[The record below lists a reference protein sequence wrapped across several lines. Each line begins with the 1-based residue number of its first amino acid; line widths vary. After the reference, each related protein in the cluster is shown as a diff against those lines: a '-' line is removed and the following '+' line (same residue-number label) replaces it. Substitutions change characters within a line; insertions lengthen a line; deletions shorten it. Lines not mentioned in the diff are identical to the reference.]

1 MLTITCGVCAA
12 CDPGSEMN
20 QVLTTLLPAGLAIIM
35 FSLGLGL
42 VLDDFRRVATYP
54 LAFSVGAI
62 NQLVILPLVAFAF
75 ATFAGLPGELAFGVM
90 ILAFCPGGVTSN
102 LMTKF
107 ARGDVALAVSLTA
120 VISIVAIFTV
130 PPLASLASGHLLDAT
145 APPVNVTRLGITMAL
160 ITAAPVMLGMAV
172 RAYAPGIA
180 RKGEPIM
187 SNLSALLFAVI
198 VVLALYTNWDVFI
211 GNLPLLGPVLAAII
225 VAMFA
230 IGYLSGRLFG
240 LSTSISSAIAI
251 ETGTQNATLGI
262 TIGALIAGSTDGISS
277 YSLPSGVY
285 GILMYFLVVPF
296 IFWRRMAER

>member
-1 MLTITCGVCAA
+1 
-12 CDPGSEMN
+12 MN
-20 QVLTTLLPAGLAIIM
+20 HILTTLLPAGLAVIM

-54 LAFSVGAI
+54 LAFTVGAV
-62 NQLVILPLVAFAF
+62 NQIVLLPAVAFAF
-75 ATFAGLPGELAFGVM
+75 ATYAHLPGELAFGVM

-107 ARGDVALAVSLTA
+107 AKGDVALAVSLTA

-130 PPLASLASGHLLDAT
+130 PPLASIASTHFLDASV
-145 APPVNVTRLGITMAL
+145 PPVNVTRLGITMAL
-160 ITAAPVMLGMAV
+160 ITAVPVVLGMAV
-172 RAYAPGIA
+172 RGFAPDTA
-180 RKGEPIM
+180 RKAEPVM

-198 VVLALYTNWDVFI
+198 VVLALYTNWDVFVQ
-211 GNLPLLGPVLAAII
+211 NLPVLGPVLAAII

-240 LSTSISSAIAI
+240 LSTSTSSAIAI

-262 TIGALIAGSTDGISS
+262 TIGALIAGNTEGISS
-277 YSLPSGVY
+277 FSLPSGVY
-285 GILMYFLVVPF
+285 GILMYFLVLPF
-296 IFWRRMAER
+296 IYWRRVAERSKEQRPGHDTGR